1 MYIKYNMEIN
11 ILSHSEY
18 FQLRTIHH
26 RKKDWA
32 DVKFSGA
39 VMTDPVQ
46 QDGSSCGV
54 IVIMV
59 L

>member
-1 MYIKYNMEIN
+1 MQIN
-11 ILSHSEY
+11 ILLSHSEY
-18 FQLRTIHH
+18 FQLRTIRH
-26 RKKDWA
+26 RKRDWA

-39 VMTDPVQ
+39 VMTHPVQ

-59 L
+59 Q